1 MMHPETA
8 RRLATIFEAVKQGT
22 SPLTAQD
29 ISEAMLV
36 GFIPIDAPSLSLHA
50 DLEETTGSSG
60 RQAGPYVGGVCY
72 EIIVRTLEEKIARK
86 QTTNRKED

>member
-1 MMHPETA
+1 MMNPETA
-8 RRLATIFEAVKQGT
+8 QRLATIFEAVKAGT

-50 DLEETTGSSG
+50 DLEEIMGSSG
-60 RQAGPYVGGVCY
+60 AGQYVGGVCY
-72 EIIVRTLEEKIARK
+72 EIIVRTLEDKIARK
-86 QTTNRKED
+86 QATTKQEGRP